1 MYFIK
6 FTYKLKNLV
15 FILYIPNKS
24 TFEVETSSF
33 FLTNKFHT
41 RFMHRIEYVKLDTV
55 FLTENA

>member
-6 FTYKLKNLV
+6 FKNKIKHLV
-15 FILYIPNKS
+15 FILYLPNKS
-24 TFEVETSSF
+24 TFEVETS
-33 FLTNKFHT
+33 FLTKKFHT